1 MAGKLKFIHTADIHL
16 GSILHLSYDTRDDM
30 LDLVNNSTYYAFEY
44 ICSLAIENNVDFI
57 IIAGDLYD
65 KEARSVRASKF
76 FIEQCERLR
85 KNNIKVYIIFGNHD
99 PLTKETDIF
108 HLPDNVFTFDSNN
121 ANSIDY
127 FNMEGELAARIVGQ
141 SYRTAAESRK
151 MHKAYVLPDN
161 SVYNIGLLHTQLN
174 SNNKNYVPSTSIEL
188 KENSTIDY
196 WALGH
201 IHKFN
206 IINKD
211 TPTIVYPGIPQGRD
225 IGEEGLGGI
234 ILAEVEDKNL
244 VNLQFI
250 TTSLVVW
257 EKIEIKIDEDK
268 KNIPENLS
276 DLEDIMLKK
285 AESIVEEF
293 NNKLKMNGTIENHPL
308 KGFVVQWIISGTG
321 VVNDIIKQSRDEIV
335 QVLTKSLNDK
345 LLNRLPFILSDSIEF
360 KTSTFDLNIDKII
373 VENKIFR
380 EVDNVV
386 KCCFRDDKMKME
398 LIKAMGDIYEYS
410 DDLENYNEQKLQI
423 DEKGLSEII
432 TKAKQLAFEK
442 LLERGD

>member
-16 GSILHLSYDTRDDM
+16 GSILHLSCDPREDI

-44 ICSLAIENNVDFI
+44 ICSFAIENSVDFI
-57 IIAGDLYD
+57 IISGDLYD

-85 KNNIKVYIIFGNHD
+85 KNNIKVYLIYGNHD

-127 FNMEGELAARIVGQ
+127 FNKYGELTARIVGQ

-151 MHKAYVLPDN
+151 MHKAYAVPDN
-161 SVYNIGLLHTQLN
+161 SVYNIGILHTQLN

-188 KENSTIDY
+188 KENSNIDY

-206 IINKD
+206 IINKEA
-211 TPTIVYPGIPQGRD
+211 PTIVYPGIPQGRD
-225 IGEEGLGGI
+225 IGEEDLGGI
-234 ILAEVEDKNL
+234 ILAEVEDKSL
-244 VNLQFI
+244 INLQYI

-257 EKIEIKIDEDK
+257 KKVEIKIDEDK

-276 DLEDIMLKK
+276 DLEDMILKK

-293 NNKLKMNGTIENHPL
+293 NNKLKINGTIENQPL
-308 KGFVVQWIISGTG
+308 KGFVIQWVISGIG
-321 VVNDIIKQSRDEIV
+321 VINDIIKQSRDDIV

-345 LLNRLPFILSDSIEF
+345 LLNSLPFILSDSIEF
-360 KTSTFDLNIDKII
+360 KTSNFELNIDKII
-373 VENKIFR
+373 VENEIFR
-380 EVDNVV
+380 EVDKVV
-386 KCCFRDDKMKME
+386 QCCFRDDKMKMD
-398 LIKAMGDIYEYS
+398 LLKAMGDIYEYS

-432 TKAKQLAFEK
+432 LKAKQLAFEK